1 MKLGER
7 GAARVEYDRFLAE
20 GGVGDLSVD
29 LKTEVRVV
37 GDTLTDYENQ
47 PVTFDDLL
55 AREALLRKLPANDH
69 LVLANISETLGAK
82 YLEGGWQIGRA
93 SCRERVC
100 QDV

>member
-1 MKLGER
+1 MLGGL
-7 GAARVEYDRFLAE
+7 GAARAE
-20 GGVGDLSVD
+20 WYLFRGRVGDADRSVD